1 MAVLSALVSVH
12 TDDPGETG
20 ANEVPGRKST
30 TFKPDG
36 EGTFVVF
43 DLEAGTYSHVGLWS
57 NEGEFLGSATLGA
70 TLDVAGAL
78 ILSLSLAEGTL
89 TPPVDFAASTHEA
102 AESGFGEGT
111 FSYWEK
117 RRKDFG
123 PMAAVRRREYMPFRL
138 EVYREGVTIVRYPDG
153 TFAPVREVTEELEAV
168 EGVRIYY
175 GGKQNSISSEE
186 ADELE
191 AAGYGDFV
199 TVTAE
204 DAYNQGPY
212 GEGNYGS

>member
-111 FSYWEK
+111 FSYWEQ
-117 RRKDFG
+117 RRKAFG
-123 PMAAVRRREYMPFRL
+123 RMAAVRRREYRPFRL
-138 EVYREGVTIVRYPDG
+138 EVHREGVTIVRYPDG

-168 EGVRIYY
+168 ERVRIYY
-175 GGKQNSISSEE
+175 GGKRNPVTAEE
-186 ADELE
+186 AEELT
-191 AAGYGDFV
+191 AAGYGDYLDIRV
-199 TVTAE
+199 L
-204 DAYNQGPY
+204 DAYNQGAY
-212 GEGNYGS
+212 GEGPYGA